1 MTTVTSQIVSQ
12 LQRSIAR
19 AIYGKEEAIQL
30 ALITLLARGHL
41 LIEDVPG
48 VGKTTLAQALAK
60 SFHCSFQRIQF
71 TSDLLPSDVLGVS
84 VYNPETREFEFRSG
98 PIFANVV
105 LADEI
110 NRTTPRTQSALL
122 EAMNE
127 AQVTVDGKTL
137 PLPQPFLV
145 IATQN
150 PVEHHGTYPLPES
163 QLDRFLM
170 RIRMG
175 YPSHETEREILRKR
189 IRDDSVAALEPVADV
204 RRRSRDA
211 GIRRPRESGFQ
222 PARLRA
228 GNRQSHAQHRATRS
242 GRQPAR
248 HVDAAARRASPR
260 FSRWPRLLPARR
272 LQAARGRRFFASR
285 GGQLAPRFAAEK
297 IGDDRSRP
305 ARDRRLRSRSS
316 VSLASTAA
324 QLWAKADRSGVRAF
338 FLSIAALAVALLLA
352 LYSGAA
358 AELGH
363 LALAIASALGAL
375 LVAAWVAVTLVPVL
389 AKRTPLR
396 WIGYKMEYRVTRE
409 GWIYIG
415 ESLWW
420 RSPR

>member
-1 MTTVTSQIVSQ
+1 MPTATPHLVSH
-12 LQRSIAR
+12 LQRSIAG

-98 PIFANVV
+98 PVFANVV

-137 PLPQPFLV
+137 PLPRPFLV

-189 IRDDSVAALEPVADV
+189 ATDDPIQSLEPVADV
-204 RRRSRDA
+204 DDVLA
-211 GIRRPRESGFQ
+211 MQ
-222 PARLRA
+222 
-228 GNRQSHAQHRATRS
+228 HDVAQVKVDSSLHDYALEIVERTRHTDQLS
-242 GRQPAR
+242 LG
-248 HVDAAARRASPR
+248 VSPR
-260 FSRWPRLLPARR
+260 GTLM
-272 LQAARGRRFFASR
+272 LQR
-285 GGQLAPRFAAEK
+285 
-297 IGDDRSRP
+297 
-305 ARDRRLRSRSS
+305 
-316 VSLASTAA
+316 AA
-324 QLWAKADRSGVRAF
+324 QARAYLDGRDYCLPDDF
-338 FLSIAALAVALLLA
+338 KKLAVAVF
-352 LYSGAA
+352 S
-358 AELGH
+358 H
-363 LALAIASALGAL
+363 RVVASSRHASLQKKSETTE
-375 LVAAWVAVTLVPVL
+375 AVLRDIVESVRVPL
-389 AKRTPLR
+389 
-396 WIGYKMEYRVTRE
+396 
-409 GWIYIG
+409 
-415 ESLWW
+415 
-420 RSPR
+420 

>member
-1 MTTVTSQIVSQ
+1 MPTATSQVVSQ

-19 AIYGKEEAIQL
+19 AIFGKEDAIQL

-84 VYNPETREFEFRSG
+84 VYNLENHEFEFRPG

-127 AQVTVDGKTL
+127 AQVSMDGKTQ

-145 IATQN
+145 VATQN

-170 RIRMG
+170 RIKMG

-189 IRDDSVAALEPVADV
+189 IGDDPLHSLEPVADLSEV
-204 RRRSRDA
+204 LAMQEAVNHIKVDSSLHDYALEIVNRTRKTEQLALGVSPRGTLMLQRDA
-211 GIRRPRESGFQ
+211 Q
-222 PARLRA
+222 ARAFLD
-228 GNRQSHAQHRATRS
+228 
-242 GRQPAR
+242 GR
-248 HVDAAARRASPR
+248 D
-260 FSRWPRLLPARR
+260 FCLPDD
-272 LQAARGRRFFASR
+272 FK
-285 GGQLAPRFAAEK
+285 QLAVPVFAHRVVAS
-297 IGDDRSRP
+297 SRH
-305 ARDRRLRSRSS
+305 ASLQKKSETTESVLREIVES
-316 VSLASTAA
+316 VS
-324 QLWAKADRSGVRAF
+324 
-338 FLSIAALAVALLLA
+338 
-352 LYSGAA
+352 
-358 AELGH
+358 
-363 LALAIASALGAL
+363 
-375 LVAAWVAVTLVPVL
+375 VPL
-389 AKRTPLR
+389 
-396 WIGYKMEYRVTRE
+396 
-409 GWIYIG
+409 
-415 ESLWW
+415 
-420 RSPR
+420 